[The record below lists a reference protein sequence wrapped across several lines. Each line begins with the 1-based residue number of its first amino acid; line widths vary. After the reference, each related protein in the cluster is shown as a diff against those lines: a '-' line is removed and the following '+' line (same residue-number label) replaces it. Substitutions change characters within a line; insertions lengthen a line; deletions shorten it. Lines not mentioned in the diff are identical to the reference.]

1 MATHNASHSDN
12 PSDEVLL
19 GAIAVGDERACL
31 TFVRRYQGRLFGL
44 ALAIVRD
51 PSIAEEVAQEAFVR
65 VVRHASVFDARRAPV
80 ATWVLAITRNLAI
93 DALRVR
99 RSVSMDPLDPVFVS
113 LVNAG
118 QSPEDAAIVDDA
130 LNRARILLLGLPIEQ
145 RRAVL
150 LATIYGRTAE
160 EIAETESIPLG
171 TAKSRLRAGL
181 ARVRASAHTVGLS

>member
-1 MATHNASHSDN
+1 
-12 PSDEVLL
+12 
-19 GAIAVGDERACL
+19 
-31 TFVRRYQGRLFGL
+31 
-44 ALAIVRD
+44 
-51 PSIAEEVAQEAFVR
+51 
-65 VVRHASVFDARRAPV
+65 
-80 ATWVLAITRNLAI
+80 
-93 DALRVR
+93 
-99 RSVSMDPLDPVFVS
+99 MDPLDPVFVS